1 MPHLPAI
8 NKTAI
13 TAAPVLP
20 VIAERWSPRSY
31 DPTHVLTQH
40 ELLSVLEAARWA
52 PSAMNIQPWRFSI
65 IKREDT
71 LFGDL
76 IAHGLKGWN
85 QAWAPKASAIIV
97 VSAVTADA
105 DGKNNPYAH
114 YDTGSAVQNLLLQA
128 AELGLATHVMGGIEP
143 EWLRENLSLADNIDP
158 VVALTI
164 GKRALPEELEGP
176 LLERELLA
184 RTRLTLDEIVLHGKP

>member
-52 PSAMNIQPWRFSI
+52 PSAMNIQPWRFSV
-65 IKREDT
+65 IKREDA

-85 QAWAPKASAIIV
+85 QAWSPKASAIIV

-105 DGKNNPYAH
+105 EGKTNPYAQ

-143 EWLRENLSLADNIDP
+143 EWLRENLALADNIAP
-158 VVALTI
+158 IVALTI
-164 GKRALPEELEGP
+164 GKRALPEDLDGP

>member
-13 TAAPVLP
+13 TAAPVLS

-31 DPTHVLTQH
+31 DATHELSKH

-52 PSAMNIQPWRFSI
+52 PSAMNIQPWRFSV
-65 IKREDT
+65 IKRDDA

-76 IAHGLKGWN
+76 VAHGLKGWN
-85 QAWAPKASAIIV
+85 QAWSPKASAIIV

-105 DGKNNPYAH
+105 EGKTNPYAQ

-143 EWLRENLSLADNIDP
+143 EWLRENLALADNIAP
-158 VVALTI
+158 IVALTI
-164 GKRALPEELEGP
+164 GKRALPEDLDGP

>member
-13 TAAPVLP
+13 TAAPVLS

-31 DPTHVLTQH
+31 DATHELSQH

-52 PSAMNIQPWRFSI
+52 PSAMNVQPWRFSV
-65 IKREDT
+65 IKRDDA

-76 IAHGLKGWN
+76 VAHGLKGWN
-85 QAWAPKASAIIV
+85 QAWSPKASAIIV
-97 VSAVTADA
+97 VSAVTADGE
-105 DGKNNPYAH
+105 GKTNPYAQ

-143 EWLRENLSLADNIDP
+143 EWLRENLALADNIVP
-158 VVALTI
+158 IVALTI
-164 GKRALPEELEGP
+164 GKRALPEELDGP

>member
-1 MPHLPAI
+1 MPHLPSI

-13 TAAPVLP
+13 TAAPVLS

-31 DPTHVLTQH
+31 DANYELTQH

-52 PSAMNIQPWRFSI
+52 PSANNIQPWRFSV
-65 IKREDT
+65 IKRGEA
-71 LFGDL
+71 LFGQL
-76 IAHGLKGWN
+76 AESGLSGWN
-85 QAWAPKASAIIV
+85 ASWAPKASAIIV
-97 VSAVTADA
+97 VSAVVADA
-105 DGKNNPYAH
+105 EGKQNPYAL

-128 AELGLATHVMGGIEP
+128 TELGLSTHVMAGIDHAWISEALGLP
-143 EWLRENLSLADNIDP
+143 ANQQVA
-158 VVALTI
+158 VALTI

-176 LLERELLA
+176 LLERELTA